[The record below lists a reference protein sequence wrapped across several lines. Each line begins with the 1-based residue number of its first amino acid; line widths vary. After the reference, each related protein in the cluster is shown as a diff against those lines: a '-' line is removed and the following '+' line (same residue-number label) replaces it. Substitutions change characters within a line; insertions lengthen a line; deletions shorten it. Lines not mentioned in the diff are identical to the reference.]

1 MSTIHVV
8 QRWKIHSIILSAFP
22 SVKSFCELIAGQF
35 LIKYIL
41 LQESYVV
48 NPPPRPQK
56 NKTKNNNPENLN

>member
-48 NPPPRPQK
+48 NPQK
-56 NKTKNNNPENLN
+56 NKTKNSNPENLN

>member
-48 NPPPRPQK
+48 NPPAPK
-56 NKTKNNNPENLN
+56 KTKQKTTTQKI